1 MSTGRFWLRL
11 FNVYPNE
18 WWIVK
23 RLYLLQFF
31 QGAGAAFFFTSVFAQ
46 FLQKF
51 PITELAWVLI
61 YSSFLLWIVGFI
73 YTRLEHALSFKKFNI
88 AIIVMM
94 AASILLLRVGG
105 YYIKS
110 DWYYYLLM
118 AWFNVLY
125 LLNNLEFWGIAAT
138 HFDLRQ
144 SKRLFAVISAG
155 DIPAKFIGY
164 TLAVIIVPLTGT
176 QNLLY
181 IGAGCMLA
189 SLIFFNGLAKSG
201 MLHVPHAHSKHSH
214 KKHGPKQITKLV
226 SEFTTNAFIRRIAF
240 ISLLTAAAILLI
252 NFGFYSEVKKE
263 YEGDVALA
271 KFIAFFY
278 AGLRITALITKM
290 IFSSRLTASIGV
302 RQALFITPVGM
313 LLLVSSILFVNWIY
327 PGEKLIF
334 YLFGVTS
341 VVVEV
346 LRTSFNSPVL
356 LTLMQPLNT
365 YERLR
370 AHNIVKGIM
379 DPFASLFSGLFLLIS
394 FNIQQHTNLLTIC
407 YALLIIGVLWM
418 MGVMLVNRQYL
429 HMLVNTISTRF
440 FSQEE
445 FNLNDEKIIEELRT
459 KMKTASDFELI
470 SIMRML
476 ITKINPASEELITSL
491 LHHPSEQ
498 VKLEAIRL
506 IRSNNLTHAKDK
518 LEALLKEAISDEI
531 RHETIKVIC
540 SLLKEEKEVTDY
552 LNHSSEEIR
561 KAAITGL
568 LNNKH
573 RSIREKG
580 QAALGD
586 LLRNTLE
593 KDKKSVIALL
603 KEVKD
608 EYDHPDHA
616 HLINDHDPIIRELA
630 MKAIGKACSTETLDA
645 IWKNIHLDEKQVL
658 ASLFEVGS
666 KAMPL
671 LRTQLLSNSTPATLK
686 EKLILL
692 AGKIGGQ
699 KAEQLL
705 IHLLEK
711 HPEFTPVIIKALHR
725 CKYTADE
732 KSHAL
737 LESIARRYIL
747 YGVELLYMQRN
758 LSENDSLQS
767 LLNNS
772 IHNEIQE
779 IRELLLCLFECMYDR
794 QKINQVK
801 YALNTKQREG
811 IANAMEIIELTVKKD
826 IGKNFSKMFETT
838 NIEQRCIALRSL
850 FTEKQSGKIEQVL
863 TKVLSEKP
871 ILYLDWTKACSLY
884 ISKKGV
890 HPVNSSLFNKY
901 LHSESTLLKETALYA
916 STNN

>member
-1 MSTGRFWLRL
+1 MRTGRFWLRL
-11 FNVYPNE
+11 FNVYPSE
-18 WWIVK
+18 WRIVK
-23 RLYLLQFF
+23 HLYLLQFF

-51 PITELAWVLI
+51 PVTQLSWVLI
-61 YSSFLLWIVGFI
+61 LASGLLWISGFL
-73 YTRLEHALSFKKFNI
+73 YTRFEHVLPFKQFNVWV
-88 AIIVMM
+88 IVMM
-94 AASILLLRVGG
+94 ALSILLLRIGG
-105 YYIKS
+105 YYIKE
-110 DWYYYLLM
+110 DWYYYLLL

-125 LLNNLEFWGIAAT
+125 LLNNLEFWGIAAS

-164 TLAVIIVPLTGT
+164 TLALIIVPLTGT

-189 SLIFFNGLAKSG
+189 SLFIFNSLAKSG
-201 MLHVPHAHSKHSH
+201 MLKTHLAHAKHPH
-214 KKHGPKQITKLV
+214 KKHGPKQLTKIV
-226 SEFTTNAFIRRIAF
+226 SEFTTNAFVRRIAF
-240 ISLLTAAAILLI
+240 ISLLTGTAIILI
-252 NFGFYSEVKKE
+252 NFGFYSEVRKA
-263 YEGDVALA
+263 YEDDIALA
-271 KFIAFFY
+271 RFIAFFY
-278 AGLRITALITKM
+278 AFLRITALITKM
-290 IFSSRLTASIGV
+290 VFSSRVTANMGV
-302 RQALFITPVGM
+302 RTALYITPVGM
-313 LLLVSSILFVNWIY
+313 VILVTSILFANWMS
-327 PGEKLIF
+327 PGERVIF

-379 DPFASLFSGLFLLIS
+379 DPFASLFSGLFILIS
-394 FNIQQHTNLLTIC
+394 INIQKQTNLVTIC
-407 YALLIIGVLWM
+407 YVLLIIGVLWLL
-418 MGVMLVNRQYL
+418 GVALVNRQYL

-445 FNLNDEKIIEELRT
+445 FDLNDEKIIQEIKE
-459 KMKTASDFELI
+459 KMKTATDFEMI

-476 ITKINPASEELITSL
+476 MSKINPASEELISSL

-506 IRSNNLTHAKDK
+506 IRSNNLVHAKER
-518 LEALLKEAISDEI
+518 LEAILQEPISDQI
-531 RHETIKVIC
+531 RHEAIKVIC
-540 SLLKEEKEVTDY
+540 ALSTDEAESARLLED
-552 LNHSSEEIR
+552 SSEEVR

-573 RSIREKG
+573 APIREIGK
-580 QAALGD
+580 AAVGR
-586 LLRNTLE
+586 LLSFTLE
-593 KDKKSVIALL
+593 KDRQSIIALL
-603 KEVKD
+603 EEVKD
-608 EYDHPDHA
+608 EYDHPGHA
-616 HLINDHDPIIRELA
+616 YLISDPDPNTRDAA
-630 MKAIGKACSTETLDA
+630 MRAIGKACSVETLNA
-645 IWKNIHLDEKQVL
+645 LWKNVRLNEKQVL
-658 ASLFEVGS
+658 ASLYEAGS
-666 KAMPL
+666 KAIPL
-671 LRTQLLSNSTPATLK
+671 IKTQLFSPSTSAALK

-692 AGKIGGQ
+692 VGKIGGE
-699 KAEQLL
+699 KAEELL
-705 IHLLEK
+705 LNLLENQ
-711 HPEFTPVIIKALHR
+711 PQFTPFAIKALHR
-725 CKYTADE
+725 CKYNTRQD
-732 KSHAL
+732 SHIL
-737 LESIARRYIL
+737 LENIARRYIL
-747 YGVELLYMQRN
+747 YGVELLYMQQA
-758 LSENDSLQS
+758 LSETHSLES

-772 IHNEIQE
+772 IHNEIEE

-794 QKINQVK
+794 KKINQVK

-826 IGKNFSKMFETT
+826 IGRNFTKMFETT

-850 FTEKQSGKIEQVL
+850 LTEKQSEKIEQLL

-871 ILYLDWTKACSLY
+871 IFYLDWTKACSLY

-890 HPVNSSLFNKY
+890 HPLHSSLFNKY
-901 LHSESTLLKETALYA
+901 LHSESALLKETALYA
-916 STNN
+916 STNL

>member
-1 MSTGRFWLRL
+1 
-11 FNVYPNE
+11 
-18 WWIVK
+18 
-23 RLYLLQFF
+23 
-31 QGAGAAFFFTSVFAQ
+31 
-46 FLQKF
+46 LQKF
-51 PITELAWVLI
+51 PVTQLAWVLI
-61 YSSFLLWIVGFI
+61 YSSILLWIAGFI
-73 YTRLEHALSFKKFNI
+73 YTRLEHALSFKQFNI
-88 AIIVMM
+88 SIIVMM

-110 DWYYYLLM
+110 DWYYYLMM

-181 IGAGCMLA
+181 IGAGFMLT
-189 SLIFFNGLAKSG
+189 SLIFFNGLANSG
-201 MLHVPHAHSKHSH
+201 MLHVPHAHGKHTH
-214 KKHGPKQITKLV
+214 KKHSSKRINKLV

-240 ISLLTAAAILLI
+240 ISLLTSAAILLI

-271 KFIAFFY
+271 RFIAFFY
-278 AGLRITALITKM
+278 ATLRITALITKM
-290 IFSSRLTASIGV
+290 VFSSRLTASIGV
-302 RQALFITPVGM
+302 RPALFITPVGM
-313 LLLVSSILFVNWIY
+313 LLLVFSILFANWMS

-394 FNIQQHTNLLTIC
+394 FNLQQHTNLVTIC
-407 YALLIIGVLWM
+407 YALLVIGVLWM
-418 MGVMLVNRQYL
+418 LGVILVNRQYL

-459 KMKTASDFELI
+459 KMKTASEFELI

-476 ITKINPASEELITSL
+476 ISKINPTSEELITSL

-498 VKLEAIRL
+498 VKLEAIR
-506 IRSNNLTHAKDK
+506 IVRSNNLTHSKDK
-518 LEALLKEAISDEI
+518 LEDLLKEPISNEI
-531 RHETIKVIC
+531 RYETIKVIC
-540 SLLKEEKEVTDY
+540 SISTEEKEVDNY
-552 LNHSSEEIR
+552 LNNSSEEIR
-561 KAAITGL
+561 KSAITGL
-568 LNNKH
+568 LNNKL
-573 RSIREKG
+573 SPMREKG
-580 QAALGD
+580 QAALGE
-586 LLRNTLE
+586 LLRNSVE
-593 KDKKSVIALL
+593 KDKLSVIALL

-608 EYDHPDHA
+608 EYDHPGHA
-616 HLINDHDPIIRELA
+616 NLINDHDPKIRELA
-630 MKAIGKACSTETLDA
+630 MKAIGKACSSETLTA
-645 IWKNIHLDEKQVL
+645 IWKNIHLDEKHVL

-671 LRTQLLSNSTPATLK
+671 LKTQLLSDSTPPILK

-692 AGKIGGQ
+692 AGKIGGEQ
-699 KAEQLL
+699 AEQLL
-705 IHLLEK
+705 IHLLE
-711 HPEFTPVIIKALHR
+711 EQPVFIPVVIKALHR
-725 CKYTADE
+725 CKYTAEE

-737 LESIARRYIL
+737 LESIARKYIL
-747 YGVELLYMQRN
+747 YGVELLYMQQT
-758 LSENDSLQS
+758 LSEKDSLQS
-767 LLNNS
+767 ILNNS

-779 IRELLLCLFECMYDR
+779 IRELLLCIFEFMYDR
-794 QKINQVK
+794 QKINQIK
-801 YALNTKQREG
+801 YALNANQREA

-826 IGKNFSKMFETT
+826 IGKNFSKMFESS

-850 FTEKQSGKIEQVL
+850 LTEKQSGKIEQVL
-863 TKVLSEKP
+863 TNVLSEKP

-890 HPVNSSLFNKY
+890 HPVHSSLYNKY
-901 LHSESTLLKETALYA
+901 LHSESELLKETALYA

>member
-1 MSTGRFWLRL
+1 
-11 FNVYPNE
+11 
-18 WWIVK
+18 
-23 RLYLLQFF
+23 
-31 QGAGAAFFFTSVFAQ
+31 
-46 FLQKF
+46 
-51 PITELAWVLI
+51 
-61 YSSFLLWIVGFI
+61 
-73 YTRLEHALSFKKFNI
+73 
-88 AIIVMM
+88 
-94 AASILLLRVGG
+94 
-105 YYIKS
+105 
-110 DWYYYLLM
+110 
-118 AWFNVLY
+118 
-125 LLNNLEFWGIAAT
+125 
-138 HFDLRQ
+138 
-144 SKRLFAVISAG
+144 
-155 DIPAKFIGY
+155 
-164 TLAVIIVPLTGT
+164 
-176 QNLLY
+176 
-181 IGAGCMLA
+181 
-189 SLIFFNGLAKSG
+189 
-201 MLHVPHAHSKHSH
+201 
-214 KKHGPKQITKLV
+214 
-226 SEFTTNAFIRRIAF
+226 
-240 ISLLTAAAILLI
+240 
-252 NFGFYSEVKKE
+252 
-263 YEGDVALA
+263 
-271 KFIAFFY
+271 
-278 AGLRITALITKM
+278 
-290 IFSSRLTASIGV
+290 
-302 RQALFITPVGM
+302 
-313 LLLVSSILFVNWIY
+313 
-327 PGEKLIF
+327 
-334 YLFGVTS
+334 
-341 VVVEV
+341 
-346 LRTSFNSPVL
+346 
-356 LTLMQPLNT
+356 
-365 YERLR
+365 
-370 AHNIVKGIM
+370 
-379 DPFASLFSGLFLLIS
+379 
-394 FNIQQHTNLLTIC
+394 
-407 YALLIIGVLWM
+407 M

-711 HPEFTPVIIKALHR
+711 HPEFTPVTIKALHR

>member
-31 QGAGAAFFFTSVFAQ
+31 QGAGTAFFFTSVFAQ

-51 PITELAWVLI
+51 PVTELAWVLI
-61 YSSFLLWIVGFI
+61 YSSILLWIAGFV

-88 AIIVMM
+88 SIIFIM

-105 YYIKS
+105 YYVKS
-110 DWYYYLLM
+110 DWYYYLMM

-181 IGAGCMLA
+181 IGAGCMFA
-189 SLIFFNGLAKSG
+189 SLIFFNGLTKSG
-201 MLHVPHAHSKHSH
+201 KLHIPHAHGKHSP
-214 KKHGPKQITKLV
+214 KKHGTKQITKLV

-240 ISLLTAAAILLI
+240 ISLLTAAAIILI

-263 YEGDVALA
+263 FEGDVALA
-271 KFIAFFY
+271 RFIAFFY
-278 AGLRITALITKM
+278 AVLRITALITKM
-290 IFSSRLTASIGV
+290 VFSSRLTASIGV
-302 RQALFITPVGM
+302 RPALFITPVGM
-313 LLLVSSILFVNWIY
+313 LLLVSAILLANGLSPDERV
-327 PGEKLIF
+327 IF

-356 LTLMQPLNT
+356 LTLMQPLST

-379 DPFASLFSGLFLLIS
+379 DPFASLFCGLFLLVS
-394 FNIQQHTNLLTIC
+394 FTIKQQSILLTIC
-407 YALLIIGVLWM
+407 YALLIIGVLWV

-429 HMLVNTISTRF
+429 QMLVHTISTRY
-440 FSQEE
+440 FSQED
-445 FNLNDEKIIEELRT
+445 FNLNDEKIIEQLRI
-459 KMKTASDFELI
+459 KMKTASEFELL

-476 ITKINPASEELITSL
+476 VSKINPASEQLITDL
-491 LHHPSEQ
+491 LHHPSEL
-498 VKLEAIRL
+498 VKMEAIRL
-506 IRSNNLTHAKDK
+506 IRSKNLTQAKDK
-518 LEALLKEAISDEI
+518 LESLLQEPISDEI
-531 RHETIKVIC
+531 RHETIKIIC
-540 SLLKEEKEVTDY
+540 SLLTEENEAANY
-552 LNHSSEEIR
+552 LNNPSSEIR

-568 LNNKH
+568 LNNKK

-580 QAALGD
+580 QSALGD
-586 LLRNTLE
+586 LLN
-593 KDKKSVIALL
+593 DKLLRDKQSVIALL

-608 EYDHPDHA
+608 EYDHPGHA
-616 HLINDHDPIIRELA
+616 HLINDADPAIRNLA
-630 MKAIGKACSTETLDA
+630 MKATGKACSSETLNA
-645 IWKNIHLDEKQVL
+645 IWKNVYSEEKQVL
-658 ASLFEVGS
+658 TSLFEVGS
-666 KAMPL
+666 KAIPL
-671 LRTQLLSNSTPATLK
+671 LTTQLFSNPTPATLK

-692 AGKIGGQ
+692 AGKIGGEN
-699 KAEQLL
+699 AEQLL
-705 IHLLEK
+705 LHLLEK
-711 HPEFTPVIIKALHR
+711 YPVFNSVTIKALHR
-725 CKYTADE
+725 CKYTAGE
-732 KSHAL
+732 KTHAL
-737 LESIARRYIL
+737 LESIARKYIL
-747 YGVELLYMQRN
+747 YGVELLYMQQT
-758 LSENDSLQS
+758 LSEKDSLQS
-767 LLNNS
+767 ILNNS

-801 YALNTKQREG
+801 YALNANQREA

-826 IGKNFSKMFETT
+826 IGKNFSKMFETS

-850 FTEKQSGKIEQVL
+850 LTEKQSGKIEQVL

-871 ILYLDWTKACSLY
+871 IFYLDWTKACSLY

-890 HPVNSSLFNKY
+890 HPVSSSLINKY
-901 LHSESTLLKETALYA
+901 LHSESDLLKETARYA